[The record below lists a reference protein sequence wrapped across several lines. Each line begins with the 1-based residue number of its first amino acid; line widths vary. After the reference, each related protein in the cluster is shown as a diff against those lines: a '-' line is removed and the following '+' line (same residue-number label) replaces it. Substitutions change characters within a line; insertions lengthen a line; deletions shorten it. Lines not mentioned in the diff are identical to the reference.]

1 MKICIDPGHG
11 GTDPGAVGPTGTR
24 EKDIALAVSKKVAE
38 KLQNAGVATK
48 LTRTTDIF
56 VSLQQRCDISNS
68 FNADYF
74 VSIHCNSAANSAA
87 KGMEVY
93 TSRGQTKA
101 DPFAEA
107 IANELQKAF
116 PNLTLRSDL
125 TDKDKDKEAGYY
137 VLVHTKAPAVLIE
150 LAFISNPEEEKML
163 RDASYQEKV
172 ATTIANAICKYTGIS
187 INQGKK
193 EDDDSVTQT
202 KIYLDGKAYE
212 GFLKD
217 GKSYVEVR
225 KFAEALGLKVTWDG
239 QKGIVQV
246 SRK

>member
-1 MKICIDPGHG
+1 MIVCIDPGHG

-56 VSLQQRCDISNS
+56 VNLQQRCDISNS
-68 FNADYF
+68 FNTDYF
-74 VSIHCNSAANSAA
+74 VSIHCNSAANSVA

-107 IANELQKAF
+107 IANELQKSF
-116 PNLTLRSDL
+116 TNLTLRTDL

-137 VLVHTKAPAVLIE
+137 VLVHTKAPATLIE

-163 RDASYQEKV
+163 QDSSYQDKV
-172 ATTIANAICKYTGIS
+172 ATTIVNAICKYAGIAVK
-187 INQGKK
+187 QVK
-193 EDDDSVTQT
+193 EDDDVTKT
-202 KIYLDGKAYE
+202 KIIFGNTQLDG
-212 GFLKD
+212 FIKD
-217 GKSYVEVR
+217 GTSYVEVR
-225 KFAEALGLKVTWDG
+225 KLAEALGLNVVWNSATGTVTLT
-239 QKGIVQV
+239 K
-246 SRK
+246 K